1 LIALDTNILLYAVDS
16 SSLKHAS
23 GRKFLEENLSSG
35 DPVGLPWPVLTGFLR
50 ISTNP
55 RIQASP
61 LTALEAQ
68 AQVQEWL
75 DLPCVR
81 TLAPTVSHWEIF
93 SKYIRVSGAS
103 AGLIMD
109 AHIAAI
115 SEETDYKC

>member
-1 LIALDTNILLYAVDS
+1 M
-16 SSLKHAS
+16 
-23 GRKFLEENLSSG
+23 
-35 DPVGLPWPVLTGFLR
+35 GLPWPVLTGFLR

-115 SEETDYKC
+115 SEEYGINGGQLTVFRKFPIIEFRR